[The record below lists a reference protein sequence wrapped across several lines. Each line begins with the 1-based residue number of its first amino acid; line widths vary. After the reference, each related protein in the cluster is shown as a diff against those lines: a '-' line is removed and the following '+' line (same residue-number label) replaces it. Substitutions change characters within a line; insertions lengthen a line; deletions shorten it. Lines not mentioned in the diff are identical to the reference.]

1 MYCLRNVTDDIIWVG
16 ASDRRLAMFEGVY
29 SVPNGVSYNSY
40 LVLDDM
46 TVLVDTVD
54 KAVAEVFFENLE
66 YALSG
71 RKLDYVIVQ
80 HMEPD
85 HSATL
90 IRLLKAHPETVVVC
104 SAMTAKM
111 INQFFGLDVSGSAYI
126 VGEGDIL
133 NVGRHEFTFV
143 MAPMVHW
150 PEVMVTYEKS
160 ERVLFSADA
169 FGTFGALNG
178 AIFADEVDF
187 FGDYLGEARRYYAN
201 IVGKYGGQVSALL
214 KKASALDIAMLC
226 PLHGFV
232 FRRAIGDYIEKYG
245 LWSRYL
251 PEENS
256 VMIAYGS
263 VYGHTANAADIL
275 AVCLRELGIKTR
287 VFDVSVTPAS
297 EIVAESFR
305 SSHLVFASATYNAGI
320 FVTMESLLIDLLEH
334 NMQSRTVAII
344 ENGSWAPT
352 SGKLM
357 RDIVSRMKNM
367 TLLDKSVSML
377 SSVNE
382 SAREGLMELA
392 DAIASSMPKA
402 EAAEPKAQGSVDS
415 AAIRSLSYGLFVLAA
430 RNGGM
435 DNACIINTLS
445 QLTDEPKRVSI
456 CVSKKNLTHDMI
468 ASSGEFCASVISESA
483 DFALF
488 TRFGFSSGRDGDKFA
503 GLPETRAANGLRYV
517 SGGANAYISGKVIS
531 SVDCGTHTLFIAEV
545 TEAAKLSAERSATY
559 AYYFEHIKPKPQPRE
574 EKKVGFVCRIC
585 GYVYEGETLPADFI
599 CPICKHGADAFEPIK

>member
-1 MYCLRNVTDDIIWVG
+1 MYCLRNVSDDIVWVG
-16 ASDRRLAMFEGVY
+16 GNDRRLAMFEGVY

-40 LVLDDM
+40 LILDDM

-66 YALSG
+66 RALGG

-90 IRLLKAHPETVVVC
+90 MRLLAAHPETVVVC
-104 SAMTAKM
+104 GAMTAKM
-111 INQFFGLDVSGSAYI
+111 INQFFGVDVTGSAYI
-126 VGEGDIL
+126 VREGDVL
-133 NVGRHEFTFV
+133 NTGKHEFTFV

-150 PEVMVTYEKS
+150 PEVMVTYEKR
-160 ERVLFSADA
+160 EKVLFSADA

-178 AIFADEVDF
+178 ALFADEVDF
-187 FGDYLGEARRYYAN
+187 YGDYMDEARRYYTN

-214 KKASALDIAMLC
+214 KKASALDISMIC

-232 FRRAIGDYIEKYG
+232 HRRALGDYIEKYS

-251 PEENS
+251 PEESS

-275 AVCLRELGIKTR
+275 ACRLREMGIKTR

-297 EIVAESFR
+297 DIVAAAFR

-320 FVTMESLLIDLLEH
+320 FVTMEALLTDMLEH
-334 NMQSRTVAII
+334 NLQGRTVAVI

-357 RDIVSRMKNM
+357 RDLLAKMKNM
-367 TLLDKSVSML
+367 TVLDKTVSLL

-382 SAREGLMELA
+382 SAREALMELA
-392 DAIASSMPKA
+392 DAIAATMQKDEP
-402 EAAEPKAQGSVDS
+402 EAAKPQDNADP
-415 AAIRSLSYGLFVLAA
+415 AAMRSLSYGLFVLSA
-430 RNGGM
+430 RSGGR
-435 DNACIINTLS
+435 DNACIVNTLS
-445 QLTDEPKRVSI
+445 QLTDEPKRVSVCI
-456 CVSKKNLTHDMI
+456 NKKNLTHDMI
-468 ASSGEFCASVISESA
+468 AESGMFCASVLSESA
-483 DFALF
+483 DFSVF
-488 TRFGFSSGRDGDKFA
+488 TRFGFSSGRDGDKF
-503 GLPETRAANGLRYV
+503 GGVPENRSVSGLRYV
-517 SGGANAYISGKVIS
+517 TEGANAYICGKVTA
-531 SVDCGTHTLFIAEV
+531 SVDCGTHTLFIADV
-545 TEAAKLSAERSATY
+545 TEAVRLTPERSATY
-559 AYYFEHIKPKPQPRE
+559 QYYFDHIKPKPQPAE
-574 EKKVGFVCRIC
+574 EKKKGFVCRIC
-585 GYVYEGETLPADFI
+585 GYVYEGDTLPADFI
-599 CPICKHGADAFEPIK
+599 CPICKHGADAFDAIK